1 VLVSARQA
9 EAELVEYPDR
19 PDRSTEAERR
29 HLRQRLAGTTG
40 RGISGARHHN
50 SSTSETNYT
59 DTATLSSISEH
70 DRSGVMA
77 DKWIVT
83 SQRQDTILDENGP
96 GFRTVWEVSYRVTSG
111 AAQGVTGMVR
121 VPVDQYNAQ
130 TVKDAIDAAV
140 YHVDQVGGL

>member
-1 VLVSARQA
+1 
-9 EAELVEYPDR
+9 
-19 PDRSTEAERR
+19 
-29 HLRQRLAGTTG
+29 
-40 RGISGARHHN
+40 
-50 SSTSETNYT
+50 
-59 DTATLSSISEH
+59 
-70 DRSGVMA
+70 MA